1 MQTDQMLVILERME
15 RKLDLVVAGQ
25 ELLRSEIQALAQKP
39 DKRFDLVDFK
49 FGVLNE
55 KIDSVEVSLNK
66 RIDAVEISL
75 SNRIDA
81 VEGSLTKHIDAVASD
96 LKAHRRDTEAH
107 QKGYRVS
114 E

>member
-1 MQTDQMLVILERME
+1 MQTDQLLVILERME
-15 RKLDLVVAGQ
+15 RKLDLVVAGH
-25 ELLRSEIQALAQKP
+25 ELLRSEIQALAQKT
-39 DKRFDLVDFK
+39 DERFDLVDFK
-49 FGVLNE
+49 LGVLNE
-55 KIDSVEVSLNK
+55 KIDNVEVSLIK